1 MPSLHRLG
9 SNQLADEGTIAL
21 CNALKGSKV
30 SKLEELD
37 LWDNGITEA
46 GAASVAAYLAVTASL
61 TNLS

>member
-1 MPSLHRLG
+1 MHSLGGNNLK
-9 SNQLADEGTIAL
+9 DEGTIAI

-30 SKLEELD
+30 SKLKELD
-37 LWDNGITEA
+37 LGGNDIQVA